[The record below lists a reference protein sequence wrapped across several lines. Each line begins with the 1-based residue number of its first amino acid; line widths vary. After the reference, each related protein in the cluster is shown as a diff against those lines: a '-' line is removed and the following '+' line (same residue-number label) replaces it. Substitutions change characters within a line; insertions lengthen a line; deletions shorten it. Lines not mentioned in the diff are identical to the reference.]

1 VKRIVRGE
9 RAATSVA
16 RVGRPEKKK
25 QTGCMLITRQGRK
38 WQSREIKL
46 KEFKHEDHIALGK

>member
-1 VKRIVRGE
+1 VRGE

>member
-25 QTGCMLITRQGRK
+25 TDRLYADNETGEEMAKQRDKT
-38 WQSREIKL
+38 
-46 KEFKHEDHIALGK
+46 